1 MKMKKVG
8 QSLRIGWLGG
18 IDIVDIAPM
27 VQHKRYMQ
35 L

>member
-8 QSLRIGWLGG
+8 QSMPIGWLAV

-27 VQHKRYMQ
+27 MEHKR
-35 L
+35 